1 MRADSLAD
9 LVNEF
14 SDDEETNGMFE
25 EFGQEKKKKD
35 TEDNAK
41 NDDMLLGGLLKR
53 PNYAEMYQ
61 NQPQPGQQ
69 PAQHGQAKEVIVE
82 EEDFS
87 DAQEEMSD
95 SDLDL

>member
-1 MRADSLAD
+1 MRLDSLAD

-14 SDDEETNGMFE
+14 SDDEEMNEMFE

-35 TEDNAK
+35 ADDNNK

-53 PNYAEMYQ
+53 PNYAEMHQ
-61 NQPQPGQQ
+61 NQVQPGQQ
-69 PAQHGQAKEVIVE
+69 PAQGQAKEAIIE

-95 SDLDL
+95 SDLEI